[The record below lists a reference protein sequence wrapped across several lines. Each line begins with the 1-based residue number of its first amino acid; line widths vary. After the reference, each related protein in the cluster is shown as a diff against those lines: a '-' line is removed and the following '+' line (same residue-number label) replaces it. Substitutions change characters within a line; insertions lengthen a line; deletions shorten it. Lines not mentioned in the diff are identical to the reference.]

1 LELRYSTE
9 QLEFLDTMTSIRKG
23 RLVSDLYT
31 KPTDRH
37 LYLHMD
43 SSHTESTKKAIPY
56 GLVGMC
62 ITTTTTATNTSTI
75 KTTTSTT
82 TSCYYNYC

>member
-1 LELRYSTE
+1 
-9 QLEFLDTMTSIRKG
+9 MTSIRTG

-37 LYLHMD
+37 LYVHKD

-56 GLVGMC
+56 GLGVRLKRIC
-62 ITTTTTATNTSTI
+62 SEETHYKNTELRS
-75 KTTTSTT
+75 KS
-82 TSCYYNYC
+82 NY

>member
-1 LELRYSTE
+1 
-9 QLEFLDTMTSIRKG
+9 MTSIRKG

-56 GLVGMC
+56 GLGVRLKRIC
-62 ITTTTTATNTSTI
+62 RKRRTTKNTEMR
-75 KTTTSTT
+75 
-82 TSCYYNYC
+82 